1 MSSRLSC
8 LIGLVA
14 LALCMATVSAQ
25 DNTLRVIGVGTVQVP
40 ADTATILVRAENYS
54 DNATLAASMAS
65 ELLNSTE
72 QSLIAAGVKKDEI
85 MPDRSKGQMT
95 YRKLICNKVN
105 NSTTCK
111 EVITNASIE
120 QMVINL
126 KVIDINQT
134 KKVIDAAESAGAK
147 AAIVRYNLS
156 DPGSA
161 VAQARKKALD
171 DAKARAEEYA
181 SSLGFKLGSTMGIEE
196 PTYPDIE
203 IGMPY
208 GWGMPR
214 RMNHM
219 FWQSP
224 FSRMDH
230 LFGDNYLPEGMAEVT
245 AYVRVNYGVGSM

>member
-54 DNATLAASMAS
+54 DNATLAASMTS

-85 MPDRSKGQMT
+85 MPDRSIGQMT
-95 YRKLICNKVN
+95 YQKLICNKVN

-120 QMVINL
+120 QMVVNL
-126 KVIDINQT
+126 KIIDINQT
-134 KKVIDAAESAGAK
+134 KKVIEAAESAGAK
-147 AAIVRYNLS
+147 AAIVRYDLS
-156 DPGSA
+156 DSSSA

-203 IGMPY
+203 IGTSD
-208 GWGMPR
+208 GWGMPW

-219 FWQSP
+219 FWRRP

-230 LFGDNYLPEGMAEVT
+230 LFGDDYLPEGMAEVT
-245 AYVRVNYGVGSM
+245 AYVRVNYSVEPM